1 MSILSDIAGKIKERV
16 DAETAARGV
25 AFAGLQTA
33 HDSSMVTFKS
43 EHDASVDD
51 NIAQIS
57 DNVDLISATAEEYTA
72 ELQAAADAV
81 RSNVAAGIDSITET
95 VADMNAKGT
104 AIQSSINTNTGLF
117 NDALAAHVA
126 ALGDSD
132 DFGAGFEEG
141 SEEAS

>member
-33 HDSSMVTFKS
+33 HDSSMVTFS
-43 EHDASVDD
+43 AQSDASVAA

-57 DNVDLISATAEEYTA
+57 DNDGTIAATAEEYTA
-72 ELQAAADAV
+72 ELQEVADAV

-95 VADMNAKGT
+95 VADMNTKGT

-141 SEEAS
+141 AE

>member
-43 EHDASVDD
+43 EHDASVVA
-51 NIAQIS
+51 NQEQIS
-57 DNVDLISATAEEYTA
+57 DNGTAISATAQGYDTA
-72 ELQAAADAV
+72 LQAADAV

-132 DFGAGFEEG
+132 DFSDGFGEGEGA
-141 SEEAS
+141 A

>member
-1 MSILSDIAGKIKERV
+1 
-16 DAETAARGV
+16 
-25 AFAGLQTA
+25 
-33 HDSSMVTFKS
+33 MVTFIAES
-43 EHDASVDD
+43 EESVAA
-51 NIAQIS
+51 NITQIS
-57 DNVDLISATAEEYTA
+57 ENGTTISATAQEYDT

-141 SEEAS
+141 AE

>member
-33 HDSSMVTFKS
+33 HDASMVTFKS
-43 EHDASVDD
+43 EHDASIVA
-51 NIAQIS
+51 NQEQIS
-57 DNVDLISATAEEYTA
+57 SNDGEIAATAEEYTA
-72 ELQAAADAV
+72 ELQEVADAV

-141 SEEAS
+141 AE

>member
-33 HDSSMVTFKS
+33 HDSSMVTFSAQS
-43 EHDASVDD
+43 EASVAA

-57 DNVDLISATAEEYTA
+57 DNDGVIAATAEEYTA
-72 ELQAAADAV
+72 ELQEVADAV

-141 SEEAS
+141 AE

>member
-33 HDSSMVTFKS
+33 HDSSMVTFS
-43 EHDASVDD
+43 AQSDASVAA

-57 DNVDLISATAEEYTA
+57 DNDGTIAATAEEYTA
-72 ELQAAADAV
+72 ELQEVADAV

-95 VADMNAKGT
+95 VADMNTKGT

-126 ALGDSD
+126 ALGNDD
-132 DFGAGFEEG
+132 DFSAGFEEG
-141 SEEAS
+141 AA